1 MKESWKKSM
10 QAFLILLILGV
21 LYLYPGKTEAKEPKL
36 CTGKE
41 PKLCTGKTGAKAPK
55 LSKTK
60 LTMMVG
66 DKKKLK
72 VKNTKKKVIWTSSK
86 PKVVKVS
93 KKGIV
98 TARKA
103 GKATI
108 KAKTGKK
115 ILKCKVTVR
124 RTGDR
129 TGMSSGKCLEMG
141 GIYYLRTDGK
151 RKGVKYPS
159 GVLIS
164 SKKALQ
170 DYYKENCRYYAM
182 AGEFKKT
189 IDSFGKTFFK
199 TKQLVVLRL
208 ETGSGSDS
216 YRVIDMDYKNKS
228 YQVKVEKT
236 KAEIGTCD
244 MAQWHILV
252 PLPEKIPADSKIKVT
267 ECLSEKNQYTKTME
281 EAKLDSDGT
290 SARSLAEYPGIRT
303 LTNEFTARGVNT
315 SGTQDLSGMRAFSY
329 QIFRQ
334 TIAGASGV
342 NPVVSPISAYF
353 ALSMAAAGS
362 DGETQAQFTKVLG
375 TKTETLEKNAL
386 CTSLKRHLL
395 SRKGS
400 TDLSIAN
407 SIWLNQ
413 DFPVSKD
420 YLQEIVD
427 YFDSEVYSGKMDSIE
442 MVNASNQWANEKTRG
457 LIPQIVA
464 PGQLTSDMVWH
475 LMNAVYLKAAW
486 AEPFSKDATRQRVF
500 RKPDGS
506 EKRTEFLYGKR
517 NLDYIET
524 SDAEGA
530 VLPYDDGKT
539 AFLVLRPTDGTD
551 VRKFAGNLDAERVK
565 AYISN
570 ARNAKFHFYMPKADI
585 SNDILMNSM
594 LRNMGLTDAFT
605 KGRADFHKTADTDQ
619 QSAPLFIKEVF
630 QKVRIKIN
638 EKGTEAAAITSI
650 KAQATSLP
658 VREPDVVRTL
668 DLDSPYVYLVVDLP
682 SQTPLF
688 MGVMEDPK

>member
-1 MKESWKKSM
+1 M
-10 QAFLILLILGV
+10 
-21 LYLYPGKTEAKEPKL
+21 T
-36 CTGKE
+36 
-41 PKLCTGKTGAKAPK
+41 
-55 LSKTK
+55 
-60 LTMMVG
+60 VG

-72 VKNTKKKVIWTSSK
+72 VKNAKRKVNWTSTK
-86 PKVVKVS
+86 PRVVKVS
-93 KKGIV
+93 KKGV
-98 TARKA
+98 LTAQKA

-115 ILKCKVTVR
+115 TLKCRVTVR
-124 RTGDR
+124 KAGDR
-129 TGMSSGKCLEMG
+129 TGMSSGKCQKMG
-141 GIYYLRTDGK
+141 GIYYLRTDGR

-170 DYYKENCRYYAM
+170 DYYKENRRYYAM
-182 AGEFKKT
+182 AGDFKKT
-189 IDSFGKTFFK
+189 IDSFGKAFFK

-208 ETGSGSDS
+208 EAGSGSDR
-216 YRVIDMDYKNKS
+216 YRVIDMDYSNKN
-228 YQVKVEKT
+228 YQVRVEKIT
-236 KAEIGTCD
+236 AEIGTCD

-252 PLPEKIPADSKIKVT
+252 PLPEKIPAGSKIKVT
-267 ECLSEKNQYTKTME
+267 VCLSEKNQYTKTME

-303 LTNEFTARGVNT
+303 LTNGFTAQAVNT
-315 SGTQDLSGMRAFSY
+315 SGSQELSGMRAFSY

-342 NPVVSPISAYF
+342 NPLVSPISAYF

-362 DGETQAQFTKVLG
+362 DGETQMQFARVLG
-375 TKTETLEKNAL
+375 TKTESLEKNVL
-386 CTSLKRHLL
+386 CTSLKKHLL

-420 YLQEIVD
+420 YLQKIVD

-457 LIPQIVA
+457 LIPKIVA
-464 PGQLTSDMVWH
+464 PGEMTSDMVWH

-486 AEPFSKDATRQRVF
+486 AEPFSEEAARQMTF
-500 RKPDGS
+500 RKQDGS
-506 EKRTEFLYGKR
+506 GKRTEFLYGKR
-517 NLDYIET
+517 YLDYIET
-524 SDAEGA
+524 GNAEGA

-539 AFLVLRPTDGTD
+539 AFLILRPTDGTD
-551 VRKFAGNLDAERVK
+551 VRKFAGNLDAECVK

-585 SNDILMNSM
+585 SNDIPMNSM
-594 LRNMGLTDAFT
+594 LINMGLTDAFNAG
-605 KGRADFHKTADTDQ
+605 KADFHKTADPDKQ
-619 QSAPLFIKEVF
+619 GIPLAIKSVF
-630 QKVRIKIN
+630 QKARIKIN

-650 KAQATSLP
+650 KATAESAP

-668 DLDSPYVYLVVDLP
+668 KLDSPYVYLVVDLP

-688 MGVMEDPK
+688 MGIMEDPVWQTQNN

>member
-115 ILKCKVTVR
+115 TLKCKVTVR

-129 TGMSSGKCLEMG
+129 TGMSSGKCLERG

-252 PLPEKIPADSKIKVT
+252 PLPEKIPADSKIKVI

-281 EAKLDSDGT
+281 DS
-290 SARSLAEYPGIRT
+290 
-303 LTNEFTARGVNT
+303 F
-315 SGTQDLSGMRAFSY
+315 
-329 QIFRQ
+329 
-334 TIAGASGV
+334 
-342 NPVVSPISAYF
+342 
-353 ALSMAAAGS
+353 
-362 DGETQAQFTKVLG
+362 
-375 TKTETLEKNAL
+375 
-386 CTSLKRHLL
+386 
-395 SRKGS
+395 
-400 TDLSIAN
+400 
-407 SIWLNQ
+407 
-413 DFPVSKD
+413 
-420 YLQEIVD
+420 
-427 YFDSEVYSGKMDSIE
+427 
-442 MVNASNQWANEKTRG
+442 
-457 LIPQIVA
+457 
-464 PGQLTSDMVWH
+464 
-475 LMNAVYLKAAW
+475 
-486 AEPFSKDATRQRVF
+486 
-500 RKPDGS
+500 
-506 EKRTEFLYGKR
+506 
-517 NLDYIET
+517 
-524 SDAEGA
+524 
-530 VLPYDDGKT
+530 
-539 AFLVLRPTDGTD
+539 
-551 VRKFAGNLDAERVK
+551 ER
-565 AYISN
+565 
-570 ARNAKFHFYMPKADI
+570 
-585 SNDILMNSM
+585 
-594 LRNMGLTDAFT
+594 
-605 KGRADFHKTADTDQ
+605 
-619 QSAPLFIKEVF
+619 
-630 QKVRIKIN
+630 
-638 EKGTEAAAITSI
+638 
-650 KAQATSLP
+650 
-658 VREPDVVRTL
+658 
-668 DLDSPYVYLVVDLP
+668 
-682 SQTPLF
+682 
-688 MGVMEDPK
+688 